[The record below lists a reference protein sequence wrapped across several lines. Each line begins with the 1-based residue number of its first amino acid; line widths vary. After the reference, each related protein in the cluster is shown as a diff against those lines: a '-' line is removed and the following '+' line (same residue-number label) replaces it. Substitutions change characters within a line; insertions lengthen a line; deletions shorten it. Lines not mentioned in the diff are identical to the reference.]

1 MNQIRI
7 VRQFHLAQHG
17 CVTGPSQSLLGEG
30 RKATSGDSVCALR
43 PRLQLVA
50 LPPPGPRLPPGPLA
64 AFPRAAA
71 VGLMSS
77 TVKAKFRKQH
87 LSVSLP
93 RPLTTRLPTPWPPC
107 VPLLST
113 SGVGRRT
120 IPACHCT
127 VSPGRAGAVTVSSAE
142 CRRCS
147 SNCERKPIFSNKYLF
162 RQRYRAKRLR
172 LSLKGPVV

>member
-7 VRQFHLAQHG
+7 VRQFHPAQHG

-43 PRLQLVA
+43 PRPQLVA
-50 LPPPGPRLPPGPLA
+50 LPPPEPRLPPGPLA

-71 VGLMSS
+71 ARPMSS
-77 TVKAKFRKQH
+77 MVKAKFRKQH

-113 SGVGRRT
+113 SGVGRCT
-120 IPACHCT
+120 IPPHNFSVTHWCALYPT
-127 VSPGRAGAVTVSSAE
+127 GPASNNPFFFKVSIYNTPYFE
-142 CRRCS
+142 
-147 SNCERKPIFSNKYLF
+147 EF
-162 RQRYRAKRLR
+162 
-172 LSLKGPVV
+172 